1 MESIKLDFILDKDL
15 ERELAYIK
23 RAIRGLG
30 EESYLSFSRLT
41 NESKLASQYINGNAQ
56 QQVKNLLLVMQA
68 LKANEAAQESLLQKF
83 KDGGV
88 RSREYAQAQTD
99 LANQQAELKLQIAD
113 LNVLLGQEIQLS
125 LQSASAVEQRSMA
138 LFNLAKAYAAIN
150 QQNFLGDGAGG
161 ISSEGSGHISQL
173 TPPPTSSHGDLPSL
187 KEILELKN
195 LLKSNPEGLLF
206 ELGYEGITG
215 AVKESGKL
223 SKVVDMGTA
232 AVEAYWNTLKATI
245 AHFGMSVYD
254 LFTGEWKDAINDIW
268 RGTVSGVSNGLN
280 AFKAT
285 QATLNQ
291 YDLEEQVSLNTDL
304 ININNH
310 KILVYCK
317 SLRDSNILLDERQRL
332 MAESISLENVNL
344 ESRSKDLTYE
354 YDNIFQVKRLDEYN
368 EVKNKYKDD
377 LLLLENY
384 FKQLNTGKSLTPD
397 EQTAFSTSLNRIQY
411 SDKIV
416 WDNEVKEQ
424 FVSFFRRAVENNNA
438 HQQTLSVINKSY
450 EQGNAGGRSP
460 GATNSASTGFTPI
473 SSVTMPTPPPFKLF
487 DPEPLRAEMEEKKQL
502 YQEDIN
508 AYITY
513 LREKLA
519 ASEQNTT
526 SEGLQ
531 EQKIIKQELGSAERT
546 KDNRLKNLLAQYQ
559 GYTAKMT
566 SLTTTYQADMALL
579 DKAMKDASTEE
590 EKKRIEEAI
599 DLRSEGY
606 TASLASLEA
615 ENAGFS
621 KILFGDLQNISK
633 EALNGAIAE
642 ARKFIAD
649 WSANAGELSPET
661 QKLIEKIQKAIDQAE
676 AGVNETGGK
685 LNKLEVA
692 EQLRDA
698 AGALQACADLAYV
711 FDESLGDVIQTA
723 ADVAEG
729 AADIAMGVASFSAN
743 PLQGATSILGGVTKI
758 VGSFGKRMQE
768 NEKIRQEY
776 LQGLVETYSK
786 ELEYNSVL
794 RERLRIQQQ
803 LGETSLDYFNRLQ
816 TELNKQQGDINRE
829 YTEVWNKLMKENYIS
844 GTGYKH
850 GTMFRKAKT
859 WNEYGSLAGK
869 SYEEIESLYTQDKLE
884 GSAKTLFERLRQLK
898 EEGADV
904 VGMMDQLNEEMKES
918 WTGTTTSAITDSI
931 VQGFLDGK
939 RSAADFADTFQ
950 DLMKTALMQSVKM
963 KYLEGPLDAWYQKF
977 AEASEAGLT
986 EEKIAELRQQYEQ
999 IIENAAREAE
1009 NMEAIT
1015 GLASG
1020 AESAREA
1027 TAQGI
1032 ASMSQETASEL
1043 NGNFYALQYLTANID
1058 RNVTNIQSVL
1068 YQASDQW
1075 IRIEE
1080 NTRYCRKL
1088 ETMEK
1093 DMSAIRKDMQEIS
1106 NKGILMRTR

>member
-1 MESIKLDFILDKDL
+1 MILSKLNFIVDKDL
-15 ERELAYIK
+15 ERELSYVK

-41 NESKLASQYINGNAQ
+41 NNSKLAIEYMNENTQ
-56 QQVKNLLLVMQA
+56 QQVENLLLVIKT
-68 LKANEAAQESLLQKF
+68 LKANEAAQEALLEKL
-83 KDGGV
+83 KEGCV
-88 RSREYAQAQTD
+88 SSREYAQVQTD

-113 LNVLLGQEIQLS
+113 LNVQLEQEIQLS
-125 LQSASAVEQRSMA
+125 LQSASAVQQRSNA
-138 LFNLAKAYAAIN
+138 LFNLAKAYAIIN
-150 QQNFLGDGAGG
+150 QQKLLSDGTGG
-161 ISSEGSGHISQL
+161 EDTKGTGRISQL
-173 TPPPTSSHGDLPSL
+173 KPPLTSSHGDLPSL
-187 KEILELKN
+187 EDILGLKKI
-195 LLKSNPEGLLF
+195 LKDNPEGLLLQ
-206 ELGYEGITG
+206 LGYEGVTG

-232 AVEAYWNTLKATI
+232 AVESYWNSIKAAI
-245 AHFGMSVYD
+245 AHLGMSVYD
-254 LFTGEWKDAINDIW
+254 LFTGDWKDVIKDILLSATSD
-268 RGTVSGVSNGLN
+268 GSKFFNVI
-280 AFKAT
+280 KAA
-285 QATLNQ
+285 QAALSQ
-291 YDLEEQVSLNTDL
+291 YDLEQQVSLNTDL
-304 ININNH
+304 VKINNQ
-310 KILVYCK
+310 KILDYCK
-317 SLRDSNILLDERQRL
+317 SLRDGN
-332 MAESISLENVNL
+332 ISLEERQELMTKALALENKNLDYRSDNLNKEYNNVFEYKN
-344 ESRSKDLTYE
+344 KNAYE
-354 YDNIFQVKRLDEYN
+354 YIESN
-368 EVKNKYKDD
+368 YKKD

-1015 GLASG
+1015 GLAYG

>member
-1 MESIKLDFILDKDL
+1 MKSSKLNFILDKDL
-15 ERELAYIK
+15 RRELAYVK
-23 RAIRGLG
+23 QAIRGLG

-41 NESKLASQYINGNAQ
+41 NGSKLATRYIDQNTQ
-56 QQVKNLLLVMQA
+56 HQIENLLELIQI
-68 LKANEAAQESLLQKF
+68 LKVNEAAQYSLLQKL
-83 KDGGV
+83 KESCV
-88 RSREYAQAQTD
+88 SSREYAQAQTD
-99 LANQQAELKLQIAD
+99 LANQQAELKHQTAD
-113 LNVLLGQEIQLS
+113 LNLQLVQEIQLS
-125 LQSASAVEQRSMA
+125 LQSASAAQQRSNA
-138 LFNLAKAYAAIN
+138 FFNLAKAYAAIN
-150 QQNFLGDGAGG
+150 QQKNLGDIAGSKN
-161 ISSEGSGHISQL
+161 IESIGHINQL
-173 TPPPTSSHGDLPSL
+173 ALPSINSHGDLPSL
-187 KEILELKN
+187 EGILELKN
-195 LLKSNPEGLLF
+195 LLKSNPEGLGIL
-206 ELGYEGITG
+206 LGYEGLTG
-215 AVKESGKL
+215 GVKKSGKF
-223 SKVVDMGTA
+223 SKIVDMGA
-232 AVEAYWNTLKATI
+232 AFAETYLDSLKSTFAY
-245 AHFGMSVYD
+245 FGSSVYN
-254 LFTGEWKDAINDIW
+254 LFSGEWKNAIQDLGHILFPDLGMFFRAIDA
-268 RGTVSGVSNGLN
+268 S
-280 AFKAT
+280 
-285 QATLNQ
+285 QAVLNQ
-291 YDLEEQVSLNTDL
+291 YDLEQQISLNTDL
-304 ININNH
+304 ININNQ
-310 KILVYCK
+310 KILAYCK
-317 SLRDSNILLDERQRL
+317 SLQDSNISLKEREEL
-332 MAESISLENVNL
+332 MDKSIKLENENL
-344 ESRSKDLTYE
+344 
-354 YDNIFQVKRLDEYN
+354 
-368 EVKNKYKDD
+368 KYKSNELVFGYNDIFHNKNEEAYDSIDSNHKKD

-473 SSVTMPTPPPFKLF
+473 PSVTMPTPPPFKLF

-559 GYTAKMT
+559 GYTTKMT

-661 QKLIEKIQKAIDQAE
+661 QKLIEKIQKAIAQAE

-829 YTEVWNKLMKENYIS
+829 YTEVWNKLMRENYIS

-869 SYEEIESLYTQDKLE
+869 SYEQIESLYTQDKLE

-904 VGMMDQLNEEMKES
+904 VEMMDQLNEEMKES

-977 AEASEAGLT
+977 AKASEGGLT

-1093 DMSAIRKDMQEIS
+1093 DMSAIRKDMQEIN

>member
-1 MESIKLDFILDKDL
+1 MILSKLNFIVDKDL
-15 ERELAYIK
+15 ERELSYVK

-41 NESKLASQYINGNAQ
+41 NNSKLATEYMNENTQ
-56 QQVKNLLLVMQA
+56 QQVENLLLVIKT
-68 LKANEAAQESLLQKF
+68 LKANEAAQEALLEKL
-83 KDGGV
+83 KEGCV
-88 RSREYAQAQTD
+88 SSREYAQAQTD
-99 LANQQAELKLQIAD
+99 LANQQADLKLQIAD
-113 LNVLLGQEIQLS
+113 FNVQLREEIQLS
-125 LQSASAVEQRSMA
+125 LQSASAMQQRA
-138 LFNLAKAYAAIN
+138 NAIFNLAKGYAAIN
-150 QQNFLGDGAGG
+150 QQRLLGDMAGNMN
-161 ISSEGSGHISQL
+161 SEVTGHLSQL
-173 TPPPTSSHGDLPSL
+173 SLPPTSSHGDLPSL
-187 KEILELKN
+187 EGILELKK
-195 LLKSNPEGLLF
+195 LLKSNPEGLAVL
-206 ELGYEGITG
+206 LGYEGLTG
-215 AVKESGKL
+215 GVKKSGKF
-223 SKVVDMGTA
+223 SKMVDMGTA
-232 AVEAYWNTLKATI
+232 FVGTYLDSLKSMFAYL
-245 AHFGMSVYD
+245 GSSVYN
-254 LFTGEWKDAINDIW
+254 LFSGEWKNSLQDFVHSLIPDFDMFSSAIDAS
-268 RGTVSGVSNGLN
+268 RAV
-280 AFKAT
+280 
-285 QATLNQ
+285 LNQ
-291 YDLEEQVSLNTDL
+291 YDLEQQMSLNTDL
-304 ININNH
+304 MNINNQ
-310 KILVYCK
+310 KINAYYK
-317 SLRDSNILLDERQRL
+317 SLRDGN
-332 MAESISLENVNL
+332 ISLEERQKLMTEAIALERENL
-344 ESRSKDLTYE
+344 EFKSNNLLNEYENVFLYKNSTE
-354 YDNIFQVKRLDEYN
+354 YDDIQF
-368 EVKNKYKDD
+368 KYKND

-424 FVSFFRRAVENNNA
+424 FVSFFRRAIENNDA

-473 SSVTMPTPPPFKLF
+473 SSLTMPTAPPFKLF

-546 KDNRLKNLLAQYQ
+546 KDNRLKNLLTQYQ

-590 EKKRIEEAI
+590 EKKRIGEAI

-606 TASLASLEA
+606 TSSLVSLEA

-642 ARKFIAD
+642 ARKFVAD

-711 FDESLGDVIQTA
+711 FDDSLGDVIQTA
-723 ADVAEG
+723 ANVAEG